1 MSEDSKVI
9 CSFCGKNKQDTNILI
24 AGTTAHI
31 CDSCIEQAH
40 EIVKEDAADKIF
52 SGEGFILLKPKE
64 IKEHLDDF
72 VIGQDDAKKVM
83 SVAVY
88 NHYKRILQP
97 DTTEEDIEIEKSNII
112 MVGRTGTG
120 KL

>member
-1 MSEDSKVI
+1 MSENDKVL
-9 CSFCGKNKQDTNILI
+9 CSFCGRDKQDTNILI
-24 AGTTAHI
+24 AGTSAHI

-40 EIVKEDAADKIF
+40 EIVKEDASDEVFLAKDF
-52 SGEGFILLKPKE
+52 TLLKPKE
-64 IKEHLDDF
+64 IKTHLDDF

-97 DTTEEDIEIEKSNII
+97 DTTD
-112 MVGRTGTG
+112 
-120 KL
+120 